1 MVVDPVPAFED
12 LHERVLHQLFGFM
25 AVADDEVQGAV
36 EARVLFGEGSSKLSP
51 SADTFAS
58 TCSSLGSFH
67 LVYGR
72 PSPRS
77 RGGADGNRALHAP
90 GEPDSP

>member
-36 EARVLFGEGSSKLSP
+36 EARVLFGEEVFEAEPFGRYVRVDLLESRFVP
-51 SADTFAS
+51 SGVWT
-58 TCSSLGSFH
+58 
-67 LVYGR
+67 
-72 PSPRS
+72 P
-77 RGGADGNRALHAP
+77 
-90 GEPDSP
+90 EPPLPWRC